1 MAFINGVA
9 GERFCVR
16 NSSAI
21 AVVEGIGDHGCEY
34 MTGGTVVIIGET
46 GRNFGAGMSGG
57 IAYVYDKFDNF
68 KSKFNS
74 ELCDLKKINLDSE
87 DDKILYKLIEKHF
100 KETNS
105 PLAQKMLK
113 DWQNVVTKFKKVVPR
128 DYEKALEKL
137 NKKHEV
143 LIS

>member
-1 MAFINGVA
+1 MPELPEV
-9 GERFCVR
+9 ETTLR
-16 NSSAI
+16 AI
-21 AVVEGIGDHGCEY
+21 
-34 MTGGTVVIIGET
+34 
-46 GRNFGAGMSGG
+46 
-57 IAYVYDKFDNF
+57 
-68 KSKFNS
+68 SKFNK
-74 ELCDLKKINLDSE
+74 CDLKEINLDSE

-105 PLAQKMLK
+105 PLAQKMLE

-143 LIS
+143 LIN